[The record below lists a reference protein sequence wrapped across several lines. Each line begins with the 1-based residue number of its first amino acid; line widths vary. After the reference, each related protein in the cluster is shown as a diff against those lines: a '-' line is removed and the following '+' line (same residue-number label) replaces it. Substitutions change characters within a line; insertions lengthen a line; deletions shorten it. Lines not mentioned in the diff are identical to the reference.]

1 VWAVRKERFLI
12 TWYDV
17 VIQIA
22 VAVII
27 AVLMGEHGVDFVYM
41 LIALPLMGLG
51 MVGIVRIVIRRYF
64 K

>member
-1 VWAVRKERFLI
+1 MSKERFLI

-27 AVLMGEHGVDFVYM
+27 AVLMGEHGVDFIYM

-64 K
+64 S